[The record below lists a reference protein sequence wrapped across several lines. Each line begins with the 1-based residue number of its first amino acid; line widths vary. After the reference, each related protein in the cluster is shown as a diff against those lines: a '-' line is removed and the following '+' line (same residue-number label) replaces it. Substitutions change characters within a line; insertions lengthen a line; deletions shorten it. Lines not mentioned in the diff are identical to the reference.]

1 MDNRRLDVMM
11 TGREA
16 FDAAMK
22 MAFGAHRKAVAYCDH
37 PKLGLVF
44 LWDDSPKSITENAAW
59 TPGRTSDEWSKIH
72 ADAATRTSPVAR
84 LPYPMELA
92 AACDFAWHW
101 IASAKRGPKPD
112 IDGST
117 GEAWRVYFEAWGHV
131 GDCHYSIV
139 AVQAV
144 WACYGK

>member
-11 TGREA
+11 TGRA
-16 FDAAMK
+16 HFDAAMK
-22 MAFGAHRKAVAYCDH
+22 MAFDSHRKAVAYCDH
-37 PKLGLVF
+37 PALGLVL
-44 LWDDSPKSITENAAW
+44 LWHDSPKAIAENPLWVAGDTPEARAKTRAEITA
-59 TPGRTSDEWSKIH
+59 R
-72 ADAATRTSPVAR
+72 ATPVAK
-84 LPYPMELA
+84 LPYPMTVE

-101 IASAKRGPKPD
+101 LTNTTRGSRPD

-117 GEAWRVYFEAWGHV
+117 GEAWRVYFEQWGHV